1 MNSSYDA
8 PWARPIPKA
17 VKWLLIVTVGVWIFL
32 QMLLGE
38 LLGLR
43 LTGVL
48 ALVPGDVLFEG
59 WIWQLFTYPFLHS
72 LSVTHILLNMLMLW
86 MIGSELEMRWG
97 ARRFF
102 AYYLG
107 SAVGA
112 GVLYTLGVWAYSSV
126 RGETAA
132 LAVPVVGASGGIFA
146 LLLAYGI
153 LFGERVLSFFLLF
166 PMKAKYFVLILG
178 VVEVMTLLSVGDG
191 RTGRNPSTPRRPGF
205 RNGRTCNYGSSRPPT
220 EERKGPRCK
229 GSLLQASTGCG
240 QRVSQGAAKVLE
252 LIFLRLQ

>member
-178 VVEVMTLLSVGDG
+178 VVEVMTLLSVGVMG
-191 RTGRNPSTPRRPGF
+191 GQVATLAHLGGLVSGMVGLAIMAQVARRQKNAKAPGAKA
-205 RNGRTCNYGSSRPPT
+205 RSSKLRLVVDNESP
-220 EERKGPRCK
+220 KGPPK
-229 GSLLQASTGCG
+229 YWN
-240 QRVSQGAAKVLE
+240 
-252 LIFLRLQ
+252 